1 MQAVTITQINQVELE
16 ALIEQTLIRV
26 LQQTKEAETIKPT
39 NKALTIKEA
48 ASFAGCADTTIRKAF
63 RERKIKGH
71 RQAGRLYFFE
81 EDILNWIKKG

>member
-1 MQAVTITQINQVELE
+1 MQAITITEISQLELE
-16 ALIEQTLIRV
+16 SLIEQTLIRV
-26 LQQTKEAETIKPT
+26 LKQTKEAEPAKST

-63 RERKIKGH
+63 RERKLKGH

-81 EDILNWIKKG
+81 EDILNWIKQG